1 MKIHLTTRD
10 DYSVQWNTIT
20 VNKYKVIEYTE
31 WKLKSQF
38 QKHQVPLLITFKKQ
52 VPSKKHLKLKVGNLV
67 LSTLTFLTS
76 LDTKVLHIYYFLFS
90 TLPNSVP

>member
-31 WKLKSQF
+31 RKLKGQF

-52 VPSKKHLKLKVGNLV
+52 VPSKKHLKLKVGNLG
-67 LSTLTFLTS
+67 S
-76 LDTKVLHIYYFLFS
+76 LYPNFSNISRYKGIAYFLFS